1 MKRKISEMSL
11 QESFYAKDSKQF
23 LRDHV
28 QVRLNWLSYQ
38 INIICFRDL
47 HFSKPNLFEKKNV
60 KRNYSNEWNGHK
72 VHWHLF

>member
-28 QVRLNWLSYQ
+28 QVRLN
-38 INIICFRDL
+38 
-47 HFSKPNLFEKKNV
+47 
-60 KRNYSNEWNGHK
+60 
-72 VHWHLF
+72 